1 MSNILEQED
10 YIKGLPDSELQR
22 MVAQPSGD
30 IPDFLPLSEINR
42 RTEMRKKYEATE
54 QPQMRSI
61 ASNIM
66 AEGLASVSPQR
77 SSAPPALPTPALPV
91 GGGTQGLGGMGV
103 QGYNTG
109 GVIKMNDGRRAP
121 SVVDRYE
128 QRRST
133 NIENAAL
140 ERRAQEIYRQLPFRG
155 TRNDS
160 DRRAEAKRLA
170 EEELNYSD
178 RRYKAG
184 ELDSYISSGRAVDAY
199 GDPNIESSAT
209 IEPIAV
215 QQEKDNPFAQ
225 GLKSLFQLPDF
236 GEMYTAS
243 MSDPDVLAALETQKA
258 RDKAAEDFTV
268 EDFMQQIN
276 MGEPSAYQRSRFP
289 EGASPYV
296 VRDALSKGLNFLSDT
311 GESIVNEIE
320 NFSLVDPE
328 SPFNL
333 LKARRDALELEY
345 PDLSSGQIQSLL
357 RSQDSGELPEEE
369 IAEVPE
375 QNESDGLMSDAEIE
389 SLLKLG
395 GNTVDPITDEGLTNL
410 LGFDPKAESVFTPTD
425 TPTVETDNQKFTR
438 LKEVQDAENAL
449 YTNSDVKETNAVKT
463 DSSRF
468 IDNLESIMEQ
478 GTAISDARAAELQNL
493 LETTRNQ
500 SQNDAFYGAMMR
512 LGAGIAGGDM
522 AGGLDAATTDVL
534 ARKKELRETELALG
548 SEGRSI
554 EQAELASR
562 AQNVSTMAALDLNE
576 RKLAAEIQ
584 ANADL
589 QSRDRTRQGVGARAV
604 AEEMLS
610 GVYFE
615 TPEERAEAYVRYYN
629 MATVGTDVAPISIQR
644 GETAGISSEALKKA
658 NLSSGKYDM

>member
-22 MVAQPSGD
+22 LAQQPDGQ
-30 IPDFLPLSEINR
+30 IPEFLTLSEINR
-42 RTEMRKKYEATE
+42 RTEMRKNYEATE
-54 QPQMRSI
+54 QPKMRSI

-66 AEGLASVSPQR
+66 AEGLASVSPQTP
-77 SSAPPALPTPALPV
+77 SAPPARFATELPM

-128 QRRST
+128 KRRST

-243 MSDPDVLAALETQKA
+243 KA

-276 MGEPSAYQRSRFP
+276 MGEPSADQRSRFP

-296 VRDALSKGLNFLSDT
+296 VRDALSTGLNFLSDT
-311 GESIVNEIE
+311 GESIANEIE

-369 IAEVPE
+369 IAEVSE
-375 QNESDGLMSDAEIE
+375 QNESNGFMSDAEIE

-395 GNTVDPITDEGLTNL
+395 GNTVDPITNEGLTDL
-410 LGFDPKAESVFTPTD
+410 LGFDPEAKSVFTPTVD
-425 TPTVETDNQKFTR
+425 TDNKKFMELR
-438 LKEVQDAENAL
+438 EDQAAENAL
-449 YTNSDVKETNAVKT
+449 YTNSDVKKTNAVKT

-468 IDNLESIMEQ
+468 INDLESIMKQ
-478 GTAISDARAAELQNL
+478 GTAISDARATELQNL

-554 EQAELASR
+554 EQAELTSR

-589 QSRDRTRQGVGARAV
+589 QSRDVTRQGVGARAV

-610 GVYFE
+610 DVIFD

-644 GETAGISSEALKKA
+644 KEPEGSSLETLEG

>member
-22 MVAQPSGD
+22 LAQQPDGQ
-30 IPDFLPLSEINR
+30 IPEFLTLSEINR
-42 RTEMRKKYEATE
+42 RTEMRKNYEATE
-54 QPQMRSI
+54 QPKMRSI

-103 QGYNTG
+103 QGYNAG
-109 GVIKMNDGRRAP
+109 GVIKMQEAGQFPRGNTAADINKANILRNQQNSEAVKKAVQYLIDNGEKAANYSAEELAKLGNYIASKEGSGQGRIFPMEMGDTNADEQGNVISQVFTGAKNLMTDKLVP
-121 SVVDRYE
+121 SVEDIA
-128 QRRST
+128 
-133 NIENAAL
+133 NFANKN
-140 ERRAQEIYRQLPFRG
+140 LPKNNLGRG
-155 TRNDS
+155 DNLQIFND
-160 DRRAEAKRLA
+160 
-170 EEELNYSD
+170 
-178 RRYKAG
+178 
-184 ELDSYISSGRAVDAY
+184 YISSVGDAGIDISDALKAGSSET
-199 GDPNIESSAT
+199 GDRISQYISDVSDAPGELGDALSAGASET
-209 IEPIAV
+209 FDKISN
-215 QQEKDNPFAQ
+215 NPFVQ
-225 GLKSLFQLPDF
+225 GLKSLFQPTSARAAANMARQSERERISSEKTELDIPALANQFVEYATTPLD
-236 GEMYTAS
+236 ELDYY
-243 MSDPDVLAALETQKA
+243 DPNAP
-258 RDKAAEDFTV
+258 AEITT
-268 EDFMQQIN
+268 
-276 MGEPSAYQRSRFP
+276 P
-289 EGASPYV
+289 
-296 VRDALSKGLNFLSDT
+296 
-311 GESIVNEIE
+311 
-320 NFSLVDPE
+320 
-328 SPFNL
+328 
-333 LKARRDALELEY
+333 
-345 PDLSSGQIQSLL
+345 
-357 RSQDSGELPEEE
+357 E
-369 IAEVPE
+369 IAS
-375 QNESDGLMSDAEIE
+375 NESDGRMSDAEIN
-389 SLLKLG
+389 SLL
-395 GNTVDPITDEGLTNL
+395 TVDPITNEGLTDL

-425 TPTVETDNQKFTR
+425 TPAVETDNQKFTR
-438 LKEVQDAENAL
+438 LKELQDAENVL

-589 QSRDRTRQGVGARAV
+589 QSRDVTRQGVGARAV

-610 GVYFE
+610 DVIFD
-615 TPEERAEAYVRYYN
+615 TPLERAEAYVRYYN
-629 MATVGTDVAPISIQR
+629 MATVGTDVAPISLQR
-644 GETAGISSEALKKA
+644 GEPEGSSLETLEG